1 MAARRRAVARASSS
15 KAGKASKARAKATKS
30 RARPTATVN
39 PTLKSMD
46 DGQVRWIYQTMRR
59 IRRFEETAEEA
70 FKAAKMRGALH
81 FYIGEEATATGACA
95 ALEDGDFIT
104 STHRGHG
111 HCIAKG
117 ARMDKMM
124 AELFGRTTGYSG
136 GKGGSLHI
144 ADLELGKLG
153 ANGIVGAGI
162 PIATGAALGSKLR
175 QDGQVT
181 ISFFGDGAGPTGA
194 FHEGVNV
201 AATMKLPVIFLCE
214 NNQYGM
220 ATHNEF
226 ANAAP
231 ISARGP
237 AYSIPSPKIDGNDVF
252 EVYETVK
259 EAADRARNGEGPT
272 LIESLTYRHKG
283 HTVLDQKNYRT
294 KEEIAEWVARD
305 PIERFRTAVS
315 SAKRMTAK
323 EFDAIDAD
331 IEREIENAVSFAEAS
346 PWPTL
351 DAIERDVYAE

>member
-1 MAARRRAVARASSS
+1 MAARRRAVARASS
-15 KAGKASKARAKATKS
+15 KTGKASKVRAKAKKS

-136 GKGGSLHI
+136 GKGGSMHI
-144 ADLELGKLG
+144 ADLELGNLG

-162 PIATGAALGSKLR
+162 PIATGLS
-175 QDGQVT
+175 
-181 ISFFGDGAGPTGA
+181 
-194 FHEGVNV
+194 
-201 AATMKLPVIFLCE
+201 
-214 NNQYGM
+214 
-220 ATHNEF
+220 
-226 ANAAP
+226 
-231 ISARGP
+231 
-237 AYSIPSPKIDGNDVF
+237 
-252 EVYETVK
+252 
-259 EAADRARNGEGPT
+259 
-272 LIESLTYRHKG
+272 LIH
-283 HTVLDQKNYRT
+283 
-294 KEEIAEWVARD
+294 I
-305 PIERFRTAVS
+305 
-315 SAKRMTAK
+315 
-323 EFDAIDAD
+323 
-331 IEREIENAVSFAEAS
+331 
-346 PWPTL
+346 
-351 DAIERDVYAE
+351 

>member
-1 MAARRRAVARASSS
+1 MARAST
-15 KAGKASKARAKATKS
+15 KATKTAKARAKATKS
-30 RARPTATVN
+30 RSRPTAAVN
-39 PTLKSMD
+39 STLKTMD

-95 ALEDGDFIT
+95 ALQDGDFIT

-117 ARMDKMM
+117 GRTDKMM

-136 GKGGSLHI
+136 GKGGSMHI
-144 ADLELGKLG
+144 ADLELGNLG

-162 PIATGAALGSKLR
+162 PIATGAALGSKIR
-175 QDGQVT
+175 KDGRVT

-231 ISARGP
+231 ISSRGP
-237 AYSIPSPKIDGNDVF
+237 AYAIPSPKIDGNDVF

-259 EAADRARNGEGPT
+259 KATDRARRGDGPT

-305 PIERFRTAVS
+305 PIERFRKVTS

-323 EFDAIDAD
+323 EFDEIDVD
-331 IEREIENAVSFAEAS
+331 IEREIENALAFAEAS

>member
-1 MAARRRAVARASSS
+1 MA
-15 KAGKASKARAKATKS
+15 
-30 RARPTATVN
+30 
-39 PTLKSMD
+39 MD
-46 DGQVRWIYQTMRR
+46 DGQLHWIYRTMRR
-59 IRRFEETAEEA
+59 IRRFEESAEEA
-70 FKAAKMRGALH
+70 FRAAKMRGALH

-95 ALEDGDFIT
+95 ALEEGDFIT

-117 ARMDKMM
+117 ARTDKMM
-124 AELFGRTTGYSG
+124 AELFGRATGYSG
-136 GKGGSLHI
+136 GKGGSMHI
-144 ADLELGKLG
+144 ADVTQGNLG

-175 QDGQVT
+175 KDGRVT
-181 ISFFGDGAGPTGA
+181 VSFFGDGAGPTGA

-201 AATMKLPVIFLCE
+201 ASTMKLPVIFLCE

-231 ISARGP
+231 ISERGP
-237 AYSIPSPKIDGNDVF
+237 AYGIPSPRIDGNDTF
-252 EVYETVK
+252 EVYDTVK
-259 EAADRARNGEGPT
+259 QAADRARRGEGPT

-294 KEEIAEWVARD
+294 KKEIAEWIARD
-305 PIERFRTAVS
+305 PIERFCKAVTA
-315 SAKRMTAK
+315 AKRMTAK
-323 EFDAIDAD
+323 DFGVIDAEID
-331 IEREIENAVSFAEAS
+331 REIDNAVAFAEAS

-351 DAIERDVYAE
+351 ETIERDVYVE